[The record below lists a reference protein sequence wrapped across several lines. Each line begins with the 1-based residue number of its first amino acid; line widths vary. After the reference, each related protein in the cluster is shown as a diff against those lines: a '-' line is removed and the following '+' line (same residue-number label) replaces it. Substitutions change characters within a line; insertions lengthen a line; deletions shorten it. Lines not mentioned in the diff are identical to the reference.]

1 MEIFDLW
8 IFEIFYWDLNIW
20 CVWAAHVS
28 LNTDSCCLWGWK
40 GQTLTF
46 HGWWRPQPPFWN
58 LRSLADKTGSGTQ
71 TWHQEKKL
79 ISPFFSLPSP
89 CQWCDPEW
97 QKVLMWRHGGFPD
110 SSLHWHRWAEPL
122 VEPRWGSP
130 DGWKVDSAIAEDT
143 LPSAS
148 VNISKHSSQQPKLT
162 SFTSIG
168 FRLAGEE
175 IKYL

>member
-79 ISPFFSLPSP
+79 SLPFLEFAKSLSMMWP
-89 CQWCDPEW
+89 WMAKSFDVTSRQLSGLFLTLAPLGRAASWAALGKSRRLESRLCYC
-97 QKVLMWRHGGFPD
+97 WRHFALCL
-110 SSLHWHRWAEPL
+110 S
-122 VEPRWGSP
+122 
-130 DGWKVDSAIAEDT
+130 
-143 LPSAS
+143 
-148 VNISKHSSQQPKLT
+148 
-162 SFTSIG
+162 
-168 FRLAGEE
+168 
-175 IKYL
+175 